1 MSALIS
7 ADRIPKAFI
16 TLTINAALLLS
27 RFAVAACL
35 AGESLA
41 LFLGEAFSRTSALCE
56 LRWEAESRG
65 RNRGREGEWEGKGKR
80 FMGTEGEPGRHT
92 SGTASIKVRKSKE
105 RECTR
110 ESIVK
115 SI

>member
-65 RNRGREGEWEGKGKR
+65 GRMGREREAFHGNRGRAR
-80 FMGTEGEPGRHT
+80 AADFRHC
-92 SGTASIKVRKSKE
+92 VH
-105 RECTR
+105 
-110 ESIVK
+110 
-115 SI
+115 